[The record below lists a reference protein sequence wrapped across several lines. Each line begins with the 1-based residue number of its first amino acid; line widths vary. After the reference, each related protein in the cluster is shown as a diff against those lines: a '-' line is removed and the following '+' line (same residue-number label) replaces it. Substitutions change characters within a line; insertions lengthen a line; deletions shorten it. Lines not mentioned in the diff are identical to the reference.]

1 MLKGNYST
9 RRLINFSHFLCI
21 FFPAFPISV
30 KCSLESAN
38 LRPKALVFPSGIAF
52 DYENF
57 PKIVSIC
64 WPVITDLSG
73 NKVIVRDGPTRESV
87 SSNDAVVPSSCLS
100 IRDGA
105 SSFSW
110 GKPENKP
117 GTPFINSP
125 VGSSYNNTKVQNDNS
140 DGFPTN
146 TFSPLRIPTLAQPCE
161 CPIHTQGMCNGPR
174 LQHVEISAQILLS
187 ENSANYNNNDDA
199 TVPVMKNQSYPSES
213 NSNHEALCLPHY
225 VTGSLS
231 QTREKEPVFGQVLVS
246 PDSKHPGSNPAI
258 IRKILPVKQP
268 LRVKPLHVS
277 FCLPSDPKP
286 AVVGGLPTSTT
297 DQEVKEIPCSI
308 NCSDKQT
315 SNTQAARNN
324 EMQESIEVKVYSQA
338 RPSAPLYPPKIPLMN
353 LLFES

>member
-1 MLKGNYST
+1 M
-9 RRLINFSHFLCI
+9 
-21 FFPAFPISV
+21 
-30 KCSLESAN
+30 KCTLESTN
-38 LRPKALVFPSGIAF
+38 LSPKALVFSSGIAF
-52 DYENF
+52 DYKNF

-100 IRDGA
+100 GREGA
-105 SSFSW
+105 SSFRW

-117 GTPFINSP
+117 SAPFINSP
-125 VGSSYNNTKVQNDNS
+125 VGSSYNSTEVQNDNS

-146 TFSPLRIPTLAQPCE
+146 TSNPLRIPTFAQPCE
-161 CPIHTQGMCNGPR
+161 CPIHTQGMCKGPG

-199 TVPVMKNQSYPSES
+199 TVPVMMKNHSYPSES
-213 NSNHEALCLPHY
+213 NSNHVALCLPHH

-268 LRVKPLHVS
+268 LRVKPLHAS

-286 AVVGGLPTSTT
+286 AGVGVLPTAAS
-297 DQEVKEIPCSI
+297 DQEMKEIPCSA
-308 NCSDKQT
+308 NRSDKQT
-315 SNTQAARNN
+315 SNTEAPRNN
-324 EMQESIEVKVYSQA
+324 EMQESIEVKV
-338 RPSAPLYPPKIPLMN
+338 
-353 LLFES
+353 

>member
-1 MLKGNYST
+1 MY
-9 RRLINFSHFLCI
+9 FL
-21 FFPAFPISV
+21 PAFPISV

-146 TFSPLRIPTLAQPCE
+146 TSSPLRIPTLAQPCE

-187 ENSANYNNNDDA
+187 ENSANYNDNDDA

-213 NSNHEALCLPHY
+213 NSNHEALCLPH
-225 VTGSLS
+225 
-231 QTREKEPVFGQVLVS
+231 
-246 PDSKHPGSNPAI
+246 
-258 IRKILPVKQP
+258 
-268 LRVKPLHVS
+268 
-277 FCLPSDPKP
+277 
-286 AVVGGLPTSTT
+286 
-297 DQEVKEIPCSI
+297 
-308 NCSDKQT
+308 
-315 SNTQAARNN
+315 
-324 EMQESIEVKVYSQA
+324 
-338 RPSAPLYPPKIPLMN
+338 
-353 LLFES
+353 